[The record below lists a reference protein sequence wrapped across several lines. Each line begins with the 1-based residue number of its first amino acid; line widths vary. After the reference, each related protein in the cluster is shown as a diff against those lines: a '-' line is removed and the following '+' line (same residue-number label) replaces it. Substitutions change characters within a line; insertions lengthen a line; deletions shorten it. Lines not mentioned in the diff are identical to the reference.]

1 MSESEKN
8 KKRVR
13 NCLYW
18 PFPFAGKK
26 AAQILLQL
34 NFSIPQEGCSGRVVL
49 IYFTSKICATCDL
62 EAAPSY
68 DERSSFFPFLFLLQN
83 SNFDDRGGGKHRN
96 TTERQPATRVR
107 VKSNDHNNKES
118 HLGSFYW

>member
-1 MSESEKN
+1 LWTFDGCDILILRRLSSERVSESEKN

-34 NFSIPQEGCSGRVVL
+34 NFSIPQEGCSGLFSFILPLKSVPRVTL
-49 IYFTSKICATCDL
+49 KLHLLMMKDL
-62 EAAPSY
+62 LFSPF
-68 DERSSFFPFLFLLQN
+68 SFFCKIRISMTEVVGNTGTPQN
-83 SNFDDRGGGKHRN
+83 ASQQQ
-96 TTERQPATRVR
+96 E
-107 VKSNDHNNKES
+107 
-118 HLGSFYW
+118 

>member
-13 NCLYW
+13 NCLVLAVSFCW
-18 PFPFAGKK
+18 KESRTDFV
-26 AAQILLQL
+26 AAKLFYPARRL
-34 NFSIPQEGCSGRVVL
+34 FRVVL